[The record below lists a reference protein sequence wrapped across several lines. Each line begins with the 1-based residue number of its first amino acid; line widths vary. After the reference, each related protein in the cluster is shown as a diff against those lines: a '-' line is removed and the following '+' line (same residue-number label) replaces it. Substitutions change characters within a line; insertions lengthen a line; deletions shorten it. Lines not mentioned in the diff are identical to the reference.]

1 MDDEARQRL
10 REEWT
15 GRRVTIASTSPRL
28 ARFAGKTGVVK
39 TINQN
44 GRALVQ
50 FAGTEDIGWYDIDP
64 VELRLI
70 TESTL

>member
-15 GRRVTIASTSPRL
+15 GQRVTIASTSSRL